1 MVVQELLLHREVAAK
16 PDHMMEIGGEA
27 AKILEH

>member
-1 MVVQELLLHREVAAK
+1 LLLHREVAAK

>member
-1 MVVQELLLHREVAAK
+1 LLHREVAAK